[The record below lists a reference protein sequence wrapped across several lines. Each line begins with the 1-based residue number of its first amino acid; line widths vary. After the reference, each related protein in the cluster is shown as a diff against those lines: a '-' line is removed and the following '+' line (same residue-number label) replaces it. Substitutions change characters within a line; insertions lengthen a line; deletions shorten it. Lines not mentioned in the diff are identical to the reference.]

1 MTAMDISTTVAQ
13 GNDEKV
19 QTQGTEDAMKGTPQD
34 QAAYYVQRGD
44 GYDGPYTTEAL
55 RPLLIAGKIQVN
67 SLIWKEG
74 MPGWEPYAQVFRAA
88 SIPPPLPRTSLEL
101 GKDKEKNNQ
110 TNLLIDTVS
119 KLDSFVGG
127 AVGLEELKGFSWKKF
142 FSAVLRYHKDEELYS
157 VFHCGSSRTTP
168 KLAEVS
174 ADWPTPWIFTRVL
187 VYGILLS
194 LLFGWCAISKGNIH
208 SYPALI
214 MAVSLTVPFTVLIL
228 FFEIN
233 IRRDISM
240 YNVMR
245 AFVGGGAVSLV
256 ITLMLYIFLPDF
268 MAYGGPWWAGP
279 VEETAKLMA
288 VLVVFALARMR
299 VNHILQ
305 GILLGGAVG
314 AGFAAF
320 ETAGYVFDYFLNN
333 SNIQYGRFGNEAL
346 ISIALQRGV
355 LAPFCHVVWTA
366 ISAGALCRAFLIRRS
381 ERGSDAQEGFDGG
394 VFFDKR
400 FLHLF
405 LIPVI
410 LHFAW
415 NGSGTFWVKLGLRG
429 DLHTIVYYSTF
440 AMLGV
445 VAWIVALRLI
455 QEGISDV
462 QRAKISD
469 QKASQATSSDRMWNA
484 DSASSAARV

>member
-1 MTAMDISTTVAQ
+1 MDAKIAQ
-13 GNDEKV
+13 NEQPQSNEIGMKEV
-19 QTQGTEDAMKGTPQD
+19 TQDLP
-34 QAAYYVQRGD
+34 AYYVQRGD
-44 GYDGPYTTEAL
+44 GYDGPYTVEAL
-55 RPLLIAGKIQVN
+55 GQMLTEGKVQEN

-74 MPGWEPYAQVFRAA
+74 MPGWEPYARVFRAA
-88 SIPPPLPRTSLEL
+88 PTPPPLPIPSTETV
-101 GKDKEKNNQ
+101 KNKEKNNQ
-110 TNLLIDTVS
+110 TNLLFNTVS

-142 FSAVLRYHKDEELYS
+142 FSAVLKHHGDEELYD

-168 KLAEVS
+168 NINEVS

-187 VYGILLS
+187 LYGILLS

-233 IRRDISM
+233 VRRDISM
-240 YNVMR
+240 YNVIR

-256 ITLMLYIFLPDF
+256 ITLMLPIFLPNF
-268 MAYGGPWWAGP
+268 MTSGACWAGP

-305 GILLGGAVG
+305 GVLLGGAVG

-320 ETAGYVFDYFLNN
+320 ETAGYVF
-333 SNIQYGRFGNEAL
+333 RFFIASRFNDDAL
-346 ISIALQRGV
+346 ISIALLRGF

-366 ISAGALCRAFLIRRS
+366 ISAGFLCRVILIRRS
-381 ERGSDAQEGFDGG
+381 EREANAQAGFDAG

-400 FLHLF
+400 FLRLF
-405 LIPVI
+405 LIPVV

-415 NGSGTFWVKLGLRG
+415 NGSGMLWDKLDLRG
-429 DLHTIVYYSTF
+429 EILTIAEYSTF
-440 AMLGV
+440 ALLGV

-455 QEGISDV
+455 QEGISDT
-462 QRAKISD
+462 QRAKI
-469 QKASQATSSDRMWNA
+469 ASNQQAAQSVTTDSTPNA
-484 DSASSAARV
+484 ELPLENAAAKQG

>member
-1 MTAMDISTTVAQ
+1 MNESIMDAKIAQ
-13 GNDEKV
+13 NEQPQSNEIGMKEV
-19 QTQGTEDAMKGTPQD
+19 TQDLP
-34 QAAYYVQRGD
+34 AYYVQRGD
-44 GYDGPYTTEAL
+44 GYDGPYTVEAL
-55 RPLLIAGKIQVN
+55 GQMLTEGKVQEN

-74 MPGWEPYAQVFRAA
+74 MPGWEPYARVFRAA
-88 SIPPPLPRTSLEL
+88 PTPPPLPIPSTETV
-101 GKDKEKNNQ
+101 KNKEKNNQ
-110 TNLLIDTVS
+110 TNLLFNTVS

-142 FSAVLRYHKDEELYS
+142 FSAVLKHHGDEELYD

-168 KLAEVS
+168 NINEVS

-187 VYGILLS
+187 LYGILLS

-233 IRRDISM
+233 VRRDISM
-240 YNVMR
+240 YNVIR

-256 ITLMLYIFLPDF
+256 ITLMLPIFLPNF
-268 MAYGGPWWAGP
+268 MTSGACWAGP

-305 GILLGGAVG
+305 GVLLGGAVG

-320 ETAGYVFDYFLNN
+320 ETAGYVF
-333 SNIQYGRFGNEAL
+333 RFFIASRFNDDAL
-346 ISIALQRGV
+346 ISIALLRGF

-366 ISAGALCRAFLIRRS
+366 ISAGFLCRVILIRRS
-381 ERGSDAQEGFDGG
+381 EREANAQAGFDAG

-400 FLHLF
+400 FLRLF
-405 LIPVI
+405 LIPVV

-415 NGSGTFWVKLGLRG
+415 NGSGMLWDKLDLRG
-429 DLHTIVYYSTF
+429 EILTIAEYSTF
-440 AMLGV
+440 ALLGV

-455 QEGISDV
+455 QEGISDT
-462 QRAKISD
+462 QRAKIASN
-469 QKASQATSSDRMWNA
+469 QQASQSVTTDSTPNA
-484 DSASSAARV
+484 ELPLENAAAEQE